1 LPGSDANRGSLTT
14 NQQSKTINGFRME
27 FAIIIV
33 HVVAALGITG
43 LVLIQHGK
51 GADMGAS
58 FGSGASQTIFGSAGS
73 GNALTKSTSW
83 LAIVFFVT
91 SLGLAIL
98 ARQQADQSIQNN
110 NLIENT
116 DQLDA
121 IISTQQA
128 QTATSDE
135 IPVAAEDQLNAA
147 LDAVASQVVAE
158 GEALVEETVESVE
171 AAADAVGTE
180 LETAVEEAV
189 ENLPEENPLQQ

>member
-1 LPGSDANRGSLTT
+1 
-14 NQQSKTINGFRME
+14 ME

-33 HVVAALGITG
+33 HVLAALGITG

-73 GNALTKSTSW
+73 GNALTRSTSW

-98 ARQQADQSIQNN
+98 ARQQADQNIQNN
-110 NLIENT
+110 NLIVNT

-128 QTATSDE
+128 QTAAADD
-135 IPVAAEDQLNAA
+135 IPVAAGEDLNAA
-147 LDAVASQVVAE
+147 LDAVAGQVAAE
-158 GEALVEETVESVE
+158 AEALVENAGNAAE
-171 AAADAVGTE
+171 AAADTAASE
-180 LETAVEEAV
+180 LESTAVEAV
-189 ENLPEENPLQQ
+189 ENLPEANPLQQ